1 MPSRYLS
8 QSTFLRRVH
17 TFLIFYLLIEVLEIN
32 YLPLYSYHI
41 IGSDAATGLSSSSP
55 VATFDRALS
64 LIRTYNSSSPRSIV
78 FRGGYYFV
86 PTGVTLN
93 ATDSGL
99 IISNYPGEQVTLS
112 GGHWISSSAFS
123 SVKDP
128 SLLARLPAAA
138 RSSVVVVSLPDAAK
152 VTNYGSYSKR
162 NSGQDGA
169 LHLYYKTKPMTIA
182 RWPNAPGYAKI
193 GDVAGLSFNY
203 SADTRPDSWDE
214 SNEVWMVGFFCRY
227 ATFKT

>member
-1 MPSRYLS
+1 M
-8 QSTFLRRVH
+8 
-17 TFLIFYLLIEVLEIN
+17 
-32 YLPLYSYHI
+32 
-41 IGSDAATGLSSSSP
+41 IGNDAATGLNPNTSDSSSSGP
-55 VATFDRALS
+55 VATFNRALT
-64 LIRTYNSSSPRSIV
+64 LIRTYNSSFSPRSII
-78 FRGGYYFV
+78 FRGGNYFV

-112 GGHWISSSAFS
+112 GGRWISSSSFS

-162 NSGQDGA
+162 DSGQDGA
-169 LHLYYKTKPMTIA
+169 LHLYYKTKPMTVA

-193 GDVAGLSFNY
+193 GDVAGLSFKY
-203 SADTRPDSWDE
+203 SANTRPDSWDT
-214 SNEVWMVGFFCRY
+214 SNEVWMVGFFCWY
-227 ATFKT
+227 ATFKP